1 MFTAVERMIA
11 FRYLK
16 SKRRGDGFIS
26 VIAGF
31 SFLGI
36 LLGVATLIIVMSV
49 MNGFRHQLMGRILE
63 FNSHLSISNPY
74 GPFDTYQDI
83 VNQVRKLPSVVEA
96 APVVEGQA
104 MIMGGGKAAG
114 VVVRGMDP
122 DDLKTRKIVSQN
134 LAAGSLET
142 FEPDSDIIVMGN
154 RLAEKLKAKVGD
166 SIKLISPEGTSTP
179 FGMVPRIKS
188 LRIGAIFDAGMYE
201 YNMGYVFIPIKTAQT
216 FFKME
221 QGISSVEIFFDS
233 PDKMHYKM
241 KLIQGTLD
249 QPLRYLNWQQT
260 NASFFEAVIVERNVM
275 FIILTLI
282 ILIAAFNVISG
293 LIMLVKDKTRDI
305 GILRTMGMNR
315 RTIMQVFFLTGS
327 SIGVMGTCGG
337 TLLGLLFSYNIESIR
352 QFVQKFTHLKL
363 FSEEIYFLSKLPA
376 IVELNEVI
384 TIVCMSLIL
393 SFLATLYPAWK
404 AARLKPVEALR
415 HE

>member
-1 MFTAVERMIA
+1 MFNAVERMIA

-63 FNSHLSISNPY
+63 FNSHLSISEPQESFN
-74 GPFDTYQDI
+74 DYQDI
-83 VNQVRKLPSVVEA
+83 VQNIRKIPTVAEA
-96 APVVEGQA
+96 SPVVEGQA
-104 MIMGGGKAAG
+104 MILGAHKAAG
-114 VVVRGMDP
+114 VIVRGMDP
-122 DDLKTRKIVSQN
+122 ADLKARKIIAEN
-134 LAAGSLET
+134 LSAGGLEN
-142 FEPDSDIIVMGN
+142 FESDADAIVIGS
-154 RLAEKLKAKVGD
+154 RLAEKLHVGVGGG
-166 SIKLISPEGTSTP
+166 IRLVSPDGNTTP
-179 FGMVPRIKS
+179 FGTIPRMKS
-188 LRIGAIFDAGMYE
+188 LQVTAIFDAGMHD
-201 YNMGYVFIPIKTAQT
+201 YNMGYVFIPLETAQT
-216 FFKME
+216 FFKMD
-221 QGISSVEIFFDS
+221 QAISSIEIFFDS
-233 PDKMHYKM
+233 PDRISSKIR
-241 KLIQGTLD
+241 LIQENVD
-249 QPLRYLNWQQT
+249 RPLRYLNWQQT

-293 LIMLVKDKTRDI
+293 MIMLVKDKTRDI
-305 GILRTMGMNR
+305 GILRTMGLER
-315 RTIMQVFFLTGS
+315 SAIMRIFFLTGS
-327 SIGVMGTCGG
+327 SIGVVGTCGG
-337 TLLGLLFSYNIESIR
+337 TIIGLLFSYNIETIR
-352 QFVQKFTHLKL
+352 QFVQKFTDLKL

-376 IVELNEVI
+376 IVEVNEVI
-384 TIVCMSLIL
+384 TIVAMSLVL